1 MSANTAEL
9 AGNYA
14 MSGGAGDPEFVA
26 EQLAEMNEE
35 REDREREALEET
47 TAQAEVLHGDD
58 PETIEVEVAGETVT
72 FKPLGLGRRA
82 RLMRRAQRAD
92 EQGDDAETLD
102 VVLDMIDTLI
112 DASDAR
118 HDREWWDE
126 RTEAQIRD
134 AFQAVGRQSAG
145 GERAGK

>member
-35 REDREREALEET
+35 REEREREALEET

-58 PETIEVEVAGETVT
+58 PETIEVDVAGESVE
-72 FKPLGLGRRA
+72 FDPIGLGRRA
-82 RLMRRAQRAD
+82 RLMRRAREAD
-92 EQGDDAETLD
+92 ERGDEVAQLD
-102 VVLDMIDTLI
+102 VVLDMIDIL
-112 DASDAR
+112 DEASDTD
-118 HDREWWDE
+118 HDQAWWDG
-126 RTEAQIRD
+126 RTESQIRG
-134 AFQAVGRQSAG
+134 AFQTVARRSSG
-145 GERAGK
+145 GNA

>member
-35 REDREREALEET
+35 RDEREREAIDQT
-47 TAQAEVLHGDD
+47 TAQAEVLHGED

-72 FKPLGLGRRA
+72 FDPLGLGRRG
-82 RLMRRAQRAD
+82 RLMRRAREAD
-92 EQGDDAETLD
+92 ERGDEAEALD
-102 VVLDMIDTLI
+102 VVLDMIDCL
-112 DASDAR
+112 DDLSDSD
-118 HDREWWDE
+118 HDQIWWDN
-126 RTEAQIRD
+126 RTESQVRG
-134 AFQAVGRQSAG
+134 AFQTVARRSAG
-145 GERAGK
+145 GNA

>member
-26 EQLAEMNEE
+26 EHLAEMNEE
-35 REDREREALEET
+35 RHERERDALEQT

-72 FKPLGLGRRA
+72 FDPLGLGRRA

-92 EQGDDAETLD
+92 ERGDEAEALD
-102 VVLDMIDTLI
+102 VVLDMIDCL
-112 DASDAR
+112 DDLSDSD
-118 HDREWWDE
+118 HDQIWWDD
-126 RTEAQIRD
+126 RTESQVRG
-134 AFQAVGRQSAG
+134 AFQTVARRSAG
-145 GERAGK
+145 GNA

>member
-35 REDREREALEET
+35 RAEREREALEQT

-58 PETIEVEVAGETVT
+58 PESLTVEVAGVSVE
-72 FKPLGLGRRA
+72 FDPIGLGRRA
-82 RLMRRAQRAD
+82 RLMRRAQRA
-92 EQGDDAETLD
+92 EERGDDAETLD

-118 HDREWWDE
+118 HGREWWDD
-126 RTEAQIRD
+126 RTESQIRG
-134 AFQAVGRQSAG
+134 AFQTVARRSSG
-145 GERAGK
+145 GNA